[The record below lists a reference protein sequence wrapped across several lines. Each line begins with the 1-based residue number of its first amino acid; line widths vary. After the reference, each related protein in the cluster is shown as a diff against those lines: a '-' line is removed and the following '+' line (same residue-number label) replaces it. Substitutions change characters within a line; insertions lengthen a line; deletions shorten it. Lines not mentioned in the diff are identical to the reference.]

1 MEDIPM
7 RSRHKLLALA
17 LSLALLLSLAVPVCA
32 AETTDSTTKDLTG
45 HIVILHTN
53 DVHGGI
59 AGYAKVHA
67 LRESYDAAGA
77 YTLLVDAGDFIQGDP
92 TVSASKGAT
101 AVEIMNSARY
111 NYFVPG
117 NHEFDYGY
125 ENLKA
130 LQSKSWAMASTR
142 TASPS

>member
-1 MEDIPM
+1 MTYTAASPGTPSP
-7 RSRHKLLALA
+7 RPPGKL
-17 LSLALLLSLAVPVCA
+17 
-32 AETTDSTTKDLTG
+32 
-45 HIVILHTN
+45 H
-53 DVHGGI
+53 
-59 AGYAKVHA
+59 
-67 LRESYDAAGA
+67 DAAGA

-125 ENLKA
+125 DNLKK
-130 LQSKSWAMASTR
+130 LQSESWADPLAANILYNGEPAFGSSIILHNDLLGDKTIGLFGLATR
-142 TASPS
+142 RPPPRPTPPRSRV